1 MRDYSP
7 REHSASLD
15 PKRRRKKQQKPAPL
29 GTPVLVRGGTSL
41 SVTVL
46 EEPKNPSMA
55 EGPYATNFSTP
66 RDARPARDVRE
77 TESDVEPLPWLE
89 PVKQMSGQ

>member
-1 MRDYSP
+1 MRDYSS
-7 REHSASLD
+7 REHSTSLD

-29 GTPVLVRGGTSL
+29 GTSVLMRGGASL

-66 RDARPARDVRE
+66 RDARPSRDVSE
-77 TESDVEPLPWLE
+77 TKSNIEPLPWLE
-89 PVKQMSGQ
+89 PVKQMSRQ

>member
-1 MRDYSP
+1 MREYSS
-7 REHSASLD
+7 RGYSGSLD
-15 PKRRRKKQQKPAPL
+15 PKRGRKKQQKPGPL
-29 GTPVLVRGGTSL
+29 GTSVLTRGGASL

-66 RDARPARDVRE
+66 RDARPPRDVSE
-77 TESDVEPLPWLE
+77 N
-89 PVKQMSGQ
+89 